1 MSEKHIV
8 VHGATCKCKFSVE
21 PKTDKLKVK
30 TQTKHYANDKEGSE
44 KLIASDK
51 EIGQTL
57 EKNTFGKCKMQPTGS
72 DFKPCQAQIT
82 KWSGTYEK
90 MILSN
95 QGKVL
100 LEDSKGTCPMG
111 APDCIEITKHGQVT
125 EPSEQNFKNANPM
138 IHNLINPM
146 VDVRDMYKK
155 QPTYK
160 GMEDSDGENINDI
173 YIDKKDGSVLVNFSK
188 LDGDIRMIAKYDWD
202 DSNEI
207 QDHKRKIDELI
218 KLSTIVTIDNEQIQ
232 LKLQEI
238 HRLTYKT
245 EQQLYIVLDRDTA
258 KIKAVLGLEGIDGR
272 TTIESY
278 EDIDP
283 ETKKVISKPM
293 VKVDGIRYAILGQAH
308 THNLMESTPRNSNQ
322 IFGGETTEN
331 GFGTSSI
338 DKGTAS
344 SMGINIYALDSW
356 NYNSKSAQVKIG
368 RVTPSGIET
377 KSIGKTHGK
386 GDGKETINIG
396 LECLNLR
403 VGR

>member
-1 MSEKHIV
+1 M
-8 VHGATCKCKFSVE
+8 
-21 PKTDKLKVK
+21 
-30 TQTKHYANDKEGSE
+30 
-44 KLIASDK
+44 
-51 EIGQTL
+51 
-57 EKNTFGKCKMQPTGS
+57 EKNTFGKCKKQPAGN
-72 DFKPCQAQIT
+72 DYLPCQAVIT
-82 KWSGTYEK
+82 KWGGFFEEMT
-90 MILSN
+90 LSN
-95 QGKVL
+95 KGKPL

-125 EPSEQNFKNANPM
+125 EPGEQNFKNANPM
-138 IHNLINPM
+138 VHNLINPM

-155 QPTYK
+155 QAEHN
-160 GMEDSDGENINDI
+160 GLEDNDGENINDI
-173 YIDKKDGSVLVNFSK
+173 FINKKDGAVLVNFGK
-188 LDGDIRMIAKYDWD
+188 RDGDIRMIAKYDWD

-207 QDHKRKIDELI
+207 QDNKTKIDELI
-218 KLSTIVTIDNEQIQ
+218 KLSTIVTVDDQQIQ
-232 LKLQEI
+232 SKLQEI

-283 ETKKVISKPM
+283 ETKKVVSKPM

-331 GFGTSSI
+331 GFGTSDI
-338 DKGTAS
+338 DKGTAG

-356 NYNSKSAQVKIG
+356 NYSNKNAQVKIG
-368 RVTPSGIET
+368 KVTPSGIET
-377 KSIGKTHGK
+377 KSIGKTHGN
-386 GDGKETINIG
+386 GDGKETVNIG